1 MNWFDDLYPWLK
13 VAHLFS
19 VIAWM
24 AGIFYL
30 PRLFVYH
37 AEAAIG
43 SDKSETFKL
52 MERRLYRG
60 IMNPA
65 MIATYLF
72 GLMLAGIPGVV
83 DWSLGWIWVKLA
95 AVLVLTGI
103 HILLG
108 RWRTEFAA
116 DRNHHPERFFR
127 IVNEIPTVLLIL
139 ILVMVIVK
147 PF

>member
-37 AEAAIG
+37 ADAAIG
-43 SDKSETFKL
+43 SDQAETFKL

-65 MIATYLF
+65 LVGTYLF
-72 GLMLAGIPGVV
+72 GLSLAGIPGVIQ
-83 DWSLGWIWVKLA
+83 WSLAWIWLKLA
-95 AVLVLTGI
+95 AVAGLTVL
-103 HILLG
+103 HLLMG
-108 RWRTEFAA
+108 RWRRDFAA
-116 DRNHHPERFFR
+116 DRNRHPARFFR
-127 IVNEIPTVLLIL
+127 IVNEIPTLLLIL
-139 ILVMVIVK
+139 ILIMVVAK